1 MSMKHPA
8 SWFTEQIAHV
18 VRSLYPLMD
27 QKQIIIQE
35 TRKDVEGDFTLVC
48 FGLTKLSGKNPTQT
62 ADEIGRAF
70 CDSNAEASHYNVV
83 NGFLNIV
90 LKFEFWINYLLHFQ
104 PVLAKSVAEN
114 NKVMV
119 EFASPNTNKPL
130 HLGHIRNIL
139 LGDALSRILE
149 AAGSKVIRV
158 NLVNDRG
165 IHICK
170 SMLAWK
176 NAGGTETPESSHTKG
191 DHLVGKYYVAFD
203 KALKAELDP
212 ILSEIEHGNFDAV
225 EPTLKDKARTL
236 HSKLPEAN
244 DEKRAEILAE
254 IKRIAASS
262 TSLMKDAQDMLR
274 AWEDNDTATIE
285 LWKTMNGWVYDG
297 FDVTYN
303 RLGVSFDK
311 IYYESNTYLL
321 GKNIVNNGLQT
332 GALYKN
338 KDGSVW
344 IDLSEEGLDQKL
356 LLRSDGT
363 SVYITQDLG
372 TAVLRHEE
380 YRASNYIYVVGNE
393 QDYHFKV
400 LQLGLKKLGYTWA
413 DGIYH
418 LSYGMVDLPTGKM
431 KSREGTV
438 VDADDLI
445 DEVIAEAKK
454 KSEELGKTEFANDAE
469 REVLFRQIG
478 LAALKYYILK
488 VDPKK
493 RMVFNPEESIDIN
506 GNTGPFIQYT
516 YARIQSILRKAAG
529 SVNVNFE
536 GSKLENETMHRQLIR
551 QLESY
556 HAVVHTAARAYSP
569 ALIANY
575 VFDLA
580 KLFNQ
585 FYHDFSILK
594 EANSNLASFRLMLAQ
609 KTGETIAHA
618 MNLLGIEMPER
629 M

>member
-1 MSMKHPA
+1 MKQPA
-8 SWFTEQIAHV
+8 HWFSEQILLSV
-18 VRSLYPLMD
+18 QSLYPSAD
-27 QKQIIIQE
+27 SKQIVIQE

-48 FGLTKLSGKNPTQT
+48 FGLTRLSGKNPAQT
-62 ADEIGRAF
+62 ADEIGATF
-70 CDSNAEASHYNVV
+70 CNSNQEALHYNVV

-90 LKFEFWINYLLHFQ
+90 LKFEFWMSYLAMYH
-104 PVLAKSVAEN
+104 PNISESNSEEK
-114 NKVMV
+114 KVMV

-139 LGDALSRILE
+139 LGEAVSRILQ
-149 AAGSKVIRV
+149 AAGNKVIRV

-176 NAGGTETPESSHTKG
+176 NAGLNETPQSTGIKG
-191 DHLVGKYYVAFD
+191 DHLVGKFYVEFD
-203 KALKAELDP
+203 KALKNQTDP
-212 ILSEIEHGNFDAV
+212 ILIAIENGNFDAV
-225 EPTLKDKARTL
+225 EPTLKEKAITL
-236 HSKLPEAN
+236 QSKLAEAN
-244 DEKRAEILAE
+244 DEKRDEIRAEL
-254 IKRIAASS
+254 KRIAASS
-262 TSLMKDAQDMLR
+262 TQLMKDAQEMLR
-274 AWEDNDTATIE
+274 LWEAHDAATID

-297 FDVTYN
+297 FNVTYK

-321 GKNIVNNGLQT
+321 GKNIVEAGLQA

-338 KDGSVW
+338 SDGSVW
-344 IDLSEEGLDQKL
+344 VDLSGEGLDQKL

-380 YRASNYIYVVGNE
+380 FNASNYVYVVGNE

-418 LSYGMVDLPTGKM
+418 LSYGMVDLPSGRM

-438 VDADDLI
+438 VDADDLM
-445 DEVIAEAKK
+445 DEVIAEARK
-454 KSEELGKTEFANDAE
+454 KSEELGKSEFKDE
-469 REVLFRQIG
+469 QDQLKRYSQIG
-478 LAALKYYILK
+478 MAALKYYILK

-516 YARIQSILRKAAG
+516 FARIQSVLRKAEGVVAD
-529 SVNVNFE
+529 NFDYS
-536 GSKLENETMHRQLIR
+536 GIENETMHRQLIR
-551 QLESY
+551 RLESY
-556 HAVVHTAARAYSP
+556 PSTIEQAAREFSP
-569 ALIANY
+569 ALIAN
-575 VFDLA
+575 FAFELA
-580 KLFNQ
+580 KSFNQ

-594 EANSNLASFRLMLAQ
+594 EPNANLAAFRLVLAR

-618 MNLLGIEMPER
+618 MNLLGIEMPDR

>member
-1 MSMKHPA
+1 MKQPA
-8 SWFTEQIAHV
+8 HWFNEQITST
-18 VRSLYPLMD
+18 VRSLYPNLD
-27 QKQIIIQE
+27 ANQIVIQE

-48 FGLTKLSGKNPTQT
+48 FGLTRLSGKNPAQT
-62 ADEIGRAF
+62 ADEIGRTF
-70 CDSNAEASHYNVV
+70 CESNSEASHFNVV

-90 LKFEFWINYLLHFQ
+90 LKFEFWVTYLLQ
-104 PVLAKSVAEN
+104 YRTGSEGSNVDK
-114 NKVMV
+114 KRVMV

-139 LGDALSRILE
+139 LGDAVSRIIE
-149 AAGSKVIRV
+149 AAGNEVIRV

-176 NAGGTETPESSHTKG
+176 NAGGTETPQSSGLKG

-203 KALKAELDP
+203 KALKIETDP
-212 ILSEIEHGNFDAV
+212 ILAEIENGNFTSV
-225 EPTLKDKARTL
+225 ESALKEKASAL
-236 HSKLPEAN
+236 HAKLAEAN
-244 DEKRAEILAE
+244 DEKRDEIRADL
-254 IKRIAASS
+254 KRIAASS
-262 TSLMKDAQDMLR
+262 TPLMRAAQDMLR
-274 AWEDNDTATIE
+274 LWEANDTETIN

-297 FDVTYN
+297 FDVTYKQ
-303 RLGVSFDK
+303 LGVAFDK

-321 GKNIVNNGLQT
+321 GKNIVESGLQS

-338 KDGSVW
+338 DDGSVW
-344 IDLSEEGLDQKL
+344 VDLTADGLDQKL

-372 TAVLRHEE
+372 TAVLRHDEFN
-380 YRASNYIYVVGNE
+380 ASNYVYVVGNE

-400 LQLGLKKLGYTWA
+400 LQLGLKKFGYAWA

-418 LSYGMVDLPTGKM
+418 LSYGMVDLPSGKM

-438 VDADDLI
+438 VDADDLM
-445 DEVIAEAKK
+445 DEVIDEARK
-454 KSEELGKTEFANDAE
+454 KSEELGKIEFTNDSE
-469 REVLFRQIG
+469 RDILYRQIG

-516 YARIQSILRKAAG
+516 YARIQSILRKASG
-529 SVNVNFE
+529 SVSTNFDA
-536 GSKLENETMHRQLIR
+536 SQLENETIHRQLIR

-556 HAVVHTAARAYSP
+556 HATVQLAARDYSP

-575 VFDLA
+575 AYDLA
-580 KLFNQ
+580 KSFNQ

-594 EANSNLASFRLMLAQ
+594 ESDTNLASFRLMLAA

>member
-1 MSMKHPA
+1 
-8 SWFTEQIAHV
+8 
-18 VRSLYPLMD
+18 
-27 QKQIIIQE
+27 
-35 TRKDVEGDFTLVC
+35 
-48 FGLTKLSGKNPTQT
+48 
-62 ADEIGRAF
+62 
-70 CDSNAEASHYNVV
+70 
-83 NGFLNIV
+83 
-90 LKFEFWINYLLHFQ
+90 
-104 PVLAKSVAEN
+104 
-114 NKVMV
+114 MV

-139 LGDALSRILE
+139 LGDAVSRILE
-149 AAGSKVIRV
+149 AAGNEVIRV

-176 NAGGTETPESSHTKG
+176 NAGGSETPKSSGLKG

-203 KALKAELDP
+203 KALKIETDP
-212 ILSEIEHGNFDAV
+212 ILAEIENGNFTSV
-225 EPTLKDKARTL
+225 ESALKEKASVL
-236 HSKLPEAN
+236 HAKLAEAN
-244 DEKRAEILAE
+244 DEKRDEIRAEL
-254 IKRIAASS
+254 KRIAASS
-262 TSLMKDAQDMLR
+262 TPLMRAAQDMLR
-274 AWEDNDTATIE
+274 LWEANDTETIN

-297 FDVTYN
+297 FDVTYKQ
-303 RLGVSFDK
+303 LGVAFDK

-321 GKNIVNNGLQT
+321 GKNIVESGLQS

-338 KDGSVW
+338 DDGSVW
-344 IDLSEEGLDQKL
+344 VDLTADGLDQKL

-372 TAVLRHEE
+372 TAVLRHDEFN
-380 YRASNYIYVVGNE
+380 ASNYVYVVGNE

-400 LQLGLKKLGYTWA
+400 LQLGLKKLGYAWA

-418 LSYGMVDLPTGKM
+418 LSYGMVDLPSGKM

-438 VDADDLI
+438 VDADDLM
-445 DEVIAEAKK
+445 DEVIDEARK
-454 KSEELGKTEFANDAE
+454 KSEELGKTEFTNDSE
-469 REVLFRQIG
+469 RDILYRQIG

-516 YARIQSILRKAAG
+516 YARIQSILRKASG
-529 SVNVNFE
+529 SVNTNFDASQIE
-536 GSKLENETMHRQLIR
+536 SESMHRQIIR

-556 HAVVHTAARAYSP
+556 QSTVQLAAREYSP

-575 VFDLA
+575 AFDLA
-580 KLFNQ
+580 KSFNQ

-594 EANSNLASFRLMLAQ
+594 ESDTNLASFRLMLAA
-609 KTGETIAHA
+609 KTGETIAHS

>member
-1 MSMKHPA
+1 MKQPA
-8 SWFTEQIAHV
+8 HWFSEQITST
-18 VRSLYPLMD
+18 VRALYLNLD
-27 QKQIIIQE
+27 ASQIVIQE

-48 FGLTKLSGKNPTQT
+48 FGLTRLSGKNPAQT
-62 ADEIGRAF
+62 ADEIGQAF
-70 CDSNAEASHYNVV
+70 CTSNPEASHFNVV

-90 LKFEFWINYLLHFQ
+90 LKFEFWVNYLLRFGAGSIEVNSNQ
-104 PVLAKSVAEN
+104 KR
-114 NKVMV
+114 VMV

-139 LGDALSRILE
+139 LGDSVSRILE
-149 AAGSKVIRV
+149 AAGNEVIRV

-176 NAGGTETPESSHTKG
+176 NAGGNETPQSSGMKG

-203 KALKAELDP
+203 KALKIETDP
-212 ILSEIEHGNFDAV
+212 ILAEIENGNFDSV
-225 EPTLKDKARTL
+225 ESALKDKAIAL
-236 HSKLPEAN
+236 HSKWVEAK
-244 DEKRAEILAE
+244 DEKRDELRAEL
-254 IKRIAASS
+254 KRIAASS
-262 TSLMKDAQDMLR
+262 TSLMKSAQEMLR
-274 AWEDNDTATIE
+274 LWEAGDAATIE
-285 LWKTMNGWVYDG
+285 LWKTMNGWVYEG
-297 FDVTYN
+297 FDITYK
-303 RLGVSFDK
+303 RLGVAFDK

-321 GKNIVNNGLQT
+321 GKNIVESGLQS

-338 KDGSVW
+338 EDGSVW
-344 IDLSEEGLDQKL
+344 VDLTADGLDQKL

-380 YRASNYIYVVGNE
+380 FNASNYVYVVGNE

-400 LQLGLKKLGYTWA
+400 LQLGLKKLGYEWA

-418 LSYGMVDLPTGKM
+418 LSYGMVDLPSGKM

-438 VDADDLI
+438 VDADDLM
-445 DEVIAEAKK
+445 DEVIAEAKS
-454 KSEELGKTEFANDAE
+454 KSEELGKTEFNDDSE
-469 REVLFRQIG
+469 RDMLYRRIG
-478 LAALKYYILK
+478 MAALKYYILK

-516 YARIQSILRKAAG
+516 YARIQSILRKASG
-529 SVNVNFE
+529 SVSSQFE
-536 GSKLENETMHRQLIR
+536 ASQLENETMHRQLIR

-556 HAVVHTAARAYSP
+556 QATLQLAARDYSP

-575 VFDLA
+575 AFDLA
-580 KLFNQ
+580 KSFNQ

-594 EANSNLASFRLMLAQ
+594 ESDTNLASFRLILAA

>member
-1 MSMKHPA
+1 MKQPA
-8 SWFTEQIAHV
+8 QWFSEHITQT
-18 VRSLYPLMD
+18 VRSLYPNLD
-27 QKQIIIQE
+27 ASQIVIQE

-48 FGLTKLSGKNPTQT
+48 FGLTRLSGKNPAQT
-62 ADEIGRAF
+62 ADEVGSAF
-70 CDSNAEASHYNVV
+70 CNSNAEASHYNVV

-90 LKFEFWINYLLHFQ
+90 LKFDFWVSYLLQFGAS
-104 PVLAKSVAEN
+104 LRGSNTDK
-114 NKVMV
+114 KRVMV

-139 LGDALSRILE
+139 LGDSVSRILE
-149 AAGSKVIRV
+149 AAGNEVIRV

-176 NAGGTETPESSHTKG
+176 NAGGTETPQSSGMKG

-203 KALKAELDP
+203 KALKIETDP
-212 ILSEIEHGNFDAV
+212 ILAAIEAGNFDSV
-225 EPTLKDKARTL
+225 ESALKEKAIAL
-236 HSKLPEAN
+236 QSKLADAKNEKQ
-244 DEKRAEILAE
+244 DEIRAEL
-254 IKRIAASS
+254 KRIAASS
-262 TSLMKDAQDMLR
+262 TALMKAAQEMLR
-274 AWEDNDTATIE
+274 LWEANDEATLN

-297 FDVTYN
+297 FDITYK
-303 RLGVSFDK
+303 RLGVAFDK

-321 GKNIVNNGLQT
+321 GKNIVESGLQS

-338 KDGSVW
+338 ADGSVW
-344 IDLSEEGLDQKL
+344 VDLTADGLDQKL

-372 TAVLRHEE
+372 TAVLRHNEFD
-380 YRASNYIYVVGNE
+380 ASNYVYVVGNE

-400 LQLGLKKLGYTWA
+400 LQLGLKKLGYAWA

-418 LSYGMVDLPTGKM
+418 LSYGMVDLPSGKM

-438 VDADDLI
+438 VDADDLM
-445 DEVIAEAKK
+445 DEVIAEAKT
-454 KSEELGKTEFANDAE
+454 KSDELGKTEFSDDSE
-469 REVLFRQIG
+469 RNILYRRIG
-478 LAALKYYILK
+478 MAALKYYILK

-516 YARIQSILRKAAG
+516 YARIQSILRKASG
-529 SVNVNFE
+529 SVNAVFDA
-536 GSKLENETMHRQLIR
+536 SQLENEAMHRQLIR

-556 HAVVHTAARAYSP
+556 HATVQLAARDYSP

-575 VFDLA
+575 AFDLA
-580 KLFNQ
+580 KSFNQ

-594 EANSNLASFRLMLAQ
+594 ESDANLASFRLMLAA